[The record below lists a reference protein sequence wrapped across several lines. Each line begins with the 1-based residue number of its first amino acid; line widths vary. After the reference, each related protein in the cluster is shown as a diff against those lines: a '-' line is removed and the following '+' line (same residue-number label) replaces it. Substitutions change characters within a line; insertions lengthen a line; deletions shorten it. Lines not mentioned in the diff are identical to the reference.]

1 MRLFFRGALAVLM
14 AAIFC
19 GAAQAVAAAPEAVK
33 TETVQFTNG
42 KEMID
47 GYLALPPGT
56 GKFPALLLVHEWWG
70 LNDWIKEQ
78 AQKFAGQGYVT
89 LAVDLYRGK
98 IATDPET
105 AHELMRGV
113 PQDLALSDMIGGLV
127 YLVKRDD
134 VVKEHIGA
142 VGWCWGGGQV
152 MELAVH
158 EPRLGAVVVNY
169 GALPTDPNALQ
180 QIGAPILGNFGA
192 DDQGITPNDVHDF
205 EKAMKNLNRR
215 VDIKIYPGAGH
226 AFENPNNKNGYR
238 PEAAADA
245 WQRTLNFLNKAL
257 H

>member
-1 MRLFFRGALAVLM
+1 M
-14 AAIFC
+14 
-19 GAAQAVAAAPEAVK
+19 AAAPPPAEVK

-56 GKFPALLLVHEWWG
+56 GKYPALLLVHEWWG

-78 AQKFAGQGYVT
+78 AQKFAAQGYVT

-98 IATDPET
+98 VATDPMT

-113 PQDLALSDMIGGLV
+113 PQDLALSDMVAGIV

-158 EPRLGAVVVNY
+158 EPGLGAVVVNY
-169 GALPTDPNALQ
+169 GALPTDPNQLQ
-180 QIGAPILGNFGA
+180 QIGAPVLGNFGA
-192 DDQGITPNDVHDF
+192 NDQGITPDDVHDF

-215 VDIKIYPGAGH
+215 VDVKIYPGAGH
-226 AFENPNNKNGYR
+226 AFENPNNKDGYR